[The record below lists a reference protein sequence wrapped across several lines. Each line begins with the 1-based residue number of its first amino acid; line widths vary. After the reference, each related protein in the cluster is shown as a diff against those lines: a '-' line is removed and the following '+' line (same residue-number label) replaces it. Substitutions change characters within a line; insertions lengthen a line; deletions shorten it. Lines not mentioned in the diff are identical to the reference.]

1 MVCKKKLKMHA
12 VSFYRMHDAC
22 GVIDTACKIWRRMH
36 DRRTIRTALAAFK
49 GNIYQ
54 KHTVYVPELSYPTT
68 KKIYK
73 FKGAT

>member
-1 MVCKKKLKMHA
+1 MHNMTPHA
-12 VSFYRMHDAC
+12 LA
-22 GVIDTACKIWRRMH
+22 T
-36 DRRTIRTALAAFK
+36 TIRTALAAFK

-54 KHTVYVPELSYPTT
+54 KHIFFELSYPTL